1 MSKKSLKNV
10 TWREVKAPTSWR
22 PKKGEELVGYYMGR
36 TKKHGKW
43 GQYEVLTVLVPY
55 KGVVMVSGV
64 MVIQLADVA
73 MFTPGDAIRIVY
85 EGQKELSGDRSMK
98 MFKLFVGDG
107 VALPINEIPERLR
120 S

>member
-1 MSKKSLKNV
+1 MAKKSLKNV

-22 PKKGEELVGYYMGR
+22 PKKGEELVGWYMGR
-36 TKKHGKW
+36 TKKNGQW

-55 KGVVMVSGV
+55 KGVVMISGV
-64 MVIQLADVA
+64 MVIQLADAA

-85 EGQKELSGDRSMK
+85 EGQKELDEERSMK
-98 MFKLFVGDG
+98 MFKLFVGEG